1 MKDTTSDTLGE
12 GCSHVAVIMFKVE
25 ARVRLGYT
33 SCIHSCQGGTTVG
46 VSYHNLGSE
55 MSLLGSEEYKFF
67 NGIMNKTQ
75 KHKLITL
82 TFLITS
88 LNGFCCIPM

>member
-1 MKDTTSDTLGE
+1 M
-12 GCSHVAVIMFKVE
+12 
-25 ARVRLGYT
+25 
-33 SCIHSCQGGTTVG
+33 
-46 VSYHNLGSE
+46 SYHNLGSE
-55 MSLLGSEEYKFF
+55 MSFLGNEEYKFF

-88 LNGFCCIPM
+88 HVADFALRKTSLDGSYLCAGSVLASFMVKTLERVPFRSRLGQKAVLFYAP